1 MTEKKAESGETVK
14 TGPTTGF
21 LATALISAPASGAGT
36 AVMMAASVAATANSV
51 GGTSR
56 VISAVAAGG
65 TGRAISAVAAGGTGR
80 AISAVGAGGATLEIV
95 PRPTI
100 TASAP
105 VVAVYNQVNQV
116 IIFWINTSACT
127 VGL

>member
-14 TGPTTGF
+14 TAGPKTGF

-51 GGTSR
+51 GGTGR
-56 VISAVAAGG
+56 VISAVAA
-65 TGRAISAVAAGGTGR
+65 SGTGR
-80 AISAVGAGGATLEIV
+80 AISAVGAGGTTLEIV

-100 TASAP
+100 TAAAP

-116 IIFWINTSACT
+116 I
-127 VGL
+127 